1 LVGSKIDESIN
12 TFFSTMNFLPN
23 FKEVKTFALKSES
36 ILHYSIE
43 DCIWASRT
51 MKYLQESDTNVIYIN
66 AYDYLTFDDLKD
78 KYQSNLEEKLQKF
91 VPRTQCSFETVFAF
105 PKPLN
110 KRYMKCGT
118 SYHYN
123 KTEKTFLQIVKP
135 FILENEEWITQTKT
149 ELKINQ
155 RGDTKNVKTYPMF
168 AFTVTRFQ
176 EIDVGKVLY
185 SQVSLVNSG
194 GWTNSAQLMRK
205 IIHDREVKLYRT
217 TINSILKLPENRE
230 SFIENFQLNPTKKDF
245 DGMAK
250 LCSDL
255 QY

>member
-1 LVGSKIDESIN
+1 
-12 TFFSTMNFLPN
+12 MNYLPN

-36 ILHYSIE
+36 ILHYPIE
-43 DCIWASRT
+43 DCIWAART
-51 MKYLQESDTNVIYIN
+51 MKYLKESDPNLLYIN
-66 AYDYLTFDDLKD
+66 AYDYLTFGDLKD
-78 KYQSNLEEKLQKF
+78 KYSSNLEDKIQKF
-91 VPRTQCSFETVFAF
+91 IPRSQCSFENVFAF

-110 KRYMKCGT
+110 KRYLKCGT

-123 KTEKTFLQIVKP
+123 KKEKTFLQIVKP
-135 FILENEEWITQTKT
+135 FIFENEQWVTQTKT

-155 RGDTKNVKTYPMF
+155 KGDTKNEKTYPMF
-168 AFTVTRFQ
+168 AFTVTRCQ

-205 IIHDREVKLYRT
+205 IIHDREVKLHRT
-217 TINSILKLPENRE
+217 AINAILKLPKDREN
-230 SFIENFQLNPTKKDF
+230 IKDGYQLDPTKKDF

-250 LCSDL
+250 LVSDL
-255 QY
+255 EF